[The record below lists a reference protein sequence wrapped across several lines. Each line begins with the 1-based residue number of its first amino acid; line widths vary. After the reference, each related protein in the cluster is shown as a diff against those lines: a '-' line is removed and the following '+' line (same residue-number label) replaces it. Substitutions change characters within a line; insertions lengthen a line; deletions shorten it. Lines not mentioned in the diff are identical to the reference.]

1 MTAVSMSREGEN
13 ARGVGEDWV
22 EAEIEGQL
30 AGLAHLTLEDLEF
43 EEEENNGGYHGNE
56 EV

>member
-1 MTAVSMSREGEN
+1 MSREGEN